1 MCVYVCVYVCM
12 YVHVCVRNVY
22 VCMYVCM
29 YVYAK
34 VNFHFVKA
42 QSKLACIAQSELA
55 RIAKVNYFFFL
66 FTFCFFFSLYSSYNP
81 YSMRLNPTVSG
92 FSLLCMLMQFSNEN
106 TILPISNKQILS
118 LISLFFSTTS
128 M

>member
-66 FTFCFFFSLYSSYNP
+66 FTFCFFFFTLLIIQSVLNAPQSNSL
-81 YSMRLNPTVSG
+81 R
-92 FSLLCMLMQFSNEN
+92 
-106 TILPISNKQILS
+106 ILIAMYANAVQQ
-118 LISLFFSTTS
+118 
-128 M
+128 